1 MMQPEIFEEEKRLIK
16 WDKNDGQLD
25 ENQLNLLVIIT
36 PFI

>member
-1 MMQPEIFEEEKRLIK
+1 MMQPEIPEEERILIK
-16 WDKNDGQLD
+16 WDKNEWQFD